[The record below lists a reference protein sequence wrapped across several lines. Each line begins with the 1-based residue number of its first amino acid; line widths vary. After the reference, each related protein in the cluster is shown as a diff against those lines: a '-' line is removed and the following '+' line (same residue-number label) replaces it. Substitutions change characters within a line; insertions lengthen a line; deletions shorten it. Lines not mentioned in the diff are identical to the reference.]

1 MEEPRK
7 AVNGNASHEGP
18 FFLPNLF
25 TFSSLHI
32 RQQLIFP
39 AFPSER
45 TPLKSALKRSTSQRS
60 VRTLNPK
67 PTGDED
73 EDPRF
78 EIYIMGPQPSQA
90 AQFKTRGRHPV
101 RKVLQAACKAFGL
114 DYDRYGLS
122 SLTAYF

>member
-1 MEEPRK
+1 M
-7 AVNGNASHEGP
+7 SLI
-18 FFLPNLF
+18 FLSFLP
-25 TFSSLHI
+25 
-32 RQQLIFP
+32 
-39 AFPSER
+39 ER
-45 TPLKSALKRSTSQRS
+45 TPLKSALKRTPSQRS
-60 VRTLNPK
+60 VRKEKEPVTFNAK
-67 PTGDED
+67 PTNDEV

-122 SLTAYF
+122 PLRACF